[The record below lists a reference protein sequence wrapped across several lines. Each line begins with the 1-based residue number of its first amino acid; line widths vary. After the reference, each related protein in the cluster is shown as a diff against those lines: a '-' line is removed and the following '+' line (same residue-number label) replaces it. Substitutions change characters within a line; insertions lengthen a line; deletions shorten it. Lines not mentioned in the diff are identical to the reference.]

1 MTLFGTDGI
10 RGRYGEHPL
19 DDSTI
24 PNIGYAISRSF
35 NDKTIKKFIA
45 HDGRES
51 SNILCQKII
60 EGIFYDREYQIIYL
74 GLFPR
79 LL

>member
-10 RGRYGEHPL
+10 RGRYGEYPL

-35 NDKTIKKFIA
+35 NDKTIKKIFI
-45 HDGRES
+45 E
-51 SNILCQKII
+51 
-60 EGIFYDREYQIIYL
+60 
-74 GLFPR
+74 LFVCLAPFAE
-79 LL
+79 